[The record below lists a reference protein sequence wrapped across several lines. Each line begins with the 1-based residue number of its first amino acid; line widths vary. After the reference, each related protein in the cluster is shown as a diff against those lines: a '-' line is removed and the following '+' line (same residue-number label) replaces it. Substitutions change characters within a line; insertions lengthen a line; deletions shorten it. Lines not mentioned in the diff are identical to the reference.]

1 MQRASYLLGVTTFS
15 LLLSTPLAWQWDSP
29 PSSTLPS
36 PRAGH
41 SLTRL
46 VSTSALALCGGQ
58 GADGVDI
65 AGCWTLSPPE
75 GWRFEAVLD
84 AGEALPRSDH
94 SAAAVPSLSGQEFL
108 VLYGGVSLSA
118 NASSAERAGC
128 ELFASAGIWKPAA
141 PSFDC
146 DVANAPAARFAH
158 SAALFSSGLW
168 LIVGGIASEGSP
180 RVLDDGVQVLDLS
193 LAPMVRWAV
202 PLLRNAS
209 SGESWPPPRAY
220 HAAEAFGESLVVVG
234 GQSDVS
240 GQALLDDVWLLGP
253 VDSAEG
259 LLSARWSKLSPLA
272 SAGPMR
278 GHKLA
283 IVGSLLL
290 VYGGGE
296 SVPSG
301 GIRILDLSAPPPSS
315 SWTIPSA
322 GNSPCASFRSGT
334 ALLDADG
341 ESDPE
346 LVVFGGTSVEG
357 GVISLTNNLCVLSRI
372 GDAEASA
379 LTSLP
384 VIIGGS
390 AAGFGLL
397 AVLAFVAYRRGRVR
411 VDEAGLLIE
420 RGSADPD
427 EAGVSTSPSYGSSE
441 PTDFA
446 PGRRY
451 GFSPRAPAAY
461 TAQTDDLDE
470 EATTLRF

>member
-1 MQRASYLLGVTTFS
+1 MSCAPQSHFSDKSRVCRSKAPLFVTCFS
-15 LLLSTPLAWQWDSP
+15 LLLATPLAWQWDSP

-46 VSTSALALCGGQ
+46 VEGSDLALCGGQ
-58 GADGVDI
+58 GADGGDI
-65 AGCWTLSPPE
+65 AGCFTLCPPE
-75 GWRFEAVLD
+75 SWRFELVLD
-84 AGEALPRSDH
+84 AGETLPRSDH
-94 SAAAVPSLSGQEFL
+94 TAAAIPSQSGQEFL
-108 VLYGGVSLSA
+108 VLYGGVSPSA

-158 SAALFSSGLW
+158 SAALFGSGLLW

-193 LAPMVRWAV
+193 LAPTVRWAA

-209 SGESWPPPRAY
+209 AGDSWPPPRAY
-220 HAAEAFGESLVVVG
+220 HAAETFRESLVLVG
-234 GQSDVS
+234 GQADVS

-253 VDSAEG
+253 INSAEG
-259 LLSARWSKLSPLA
+259 LLRARWSKLSPLA

-301 GIRILDLSAPPPSS
+301 GIRILDLSAPPSSS

-322 GNSPCASFRSGT
+322 GSSPGASFRAGS

-346 LVVFGGTSVEG
+346 LVARTHAKHPFINPPT
-357 GVISLTNNLCVLSRI
+357 LTFHLYNLLGLGQLIPPLHRCLVGRRSRAALLQI
-372 GDAEASA
+372 ACACCPASA
-379 LTSLP
+379 T
-384 VIIGGS
+384 
-390 AAGFGLL
+390 
-397 AVLAFVAYRRGRVR
+397 
-411 VDEAGLLIE
+411 
-420 RGSADPD
+420 
-427 EAGVSTSPSYGSSE
+427 
-441 PTDFA
+441 
-446 PGRRY
+446 
-451 GFSPRAPAAY
+451 PRQA
-461 TAQTDDLDE
+461 
-470 EATTLRF
+470 R